1 MPEAVFLHRLI
12 GINHV
17 PLLIGKGNQGVL
29 YMVALF
35 YQFLQEPVADGNRE
49 ITDFYLDY
57 AVYATVAVDRIDKQK
72 RRRLVLHNHMILRC
86 GYPIAVLGKRFN
98 PKEVV
103 A

>member
-1 MPEAVFLHRLI
+1 MI

-17 PLLIGKGNQGVL
+17 PLLIGKGDQGTL
-29 YMVALF
+29 HMVALF
-35 YQFLQEPVADGNRE
+35 YQFLQEPVADGNRK
-49 ITDFYLDY
+49 ITDFYLDH
-57 AVYATVAVDRIDKQK
+57 AVHAAVAVDRIDKQK
-72 RRRLVLHNHMILRC
+72 RRLLVLLNHMIPRC